1 MACQTPLIQYAVMYL
16 YIPYILLARGE
27 NCPQSIPTVAVVDDC
42 PQNAVE
48 WVKRMEL
55 KKCNFIIQNCTTLDN
70 FEYHCLT
77 NKFQHIFVEVCAPNK
92 MIVGQNCPYYDVQH
106 NSINYNLNQP
116 CKEHKKPCPSV
127 YTSSSVYLYQECYN
141 EARNSKAHSNDNL
154 RNGDSSVPGKQYF
167 LQLQIKISWIL
178 AILFTLFMV
187 VLIYICWPK
196 KSSRLKQMCNAIQQ
210 RMLGKSPLTHD
221 EESEELNANQPET
234 TTEVSTD

>member
-1 MACQTPLIQYAVMYL
+1 
-16 YIPYILLARGE
+16 
-27 NCPQSIPTVAVVDDC
+27 
-42 PQNAVE
+42 
-48 WVKRMEL
+48 MEL
-55 KKCNFIIQNCTTLDN
+55 KKC
-70 FEYHCLT
+70 
-77 NKFQHIFVEVCAPNK
+77 
-92 MIVGQNCPYYDVQH
+92 QNCPYYDVQH

-154 RNGDSSVPGKQYF
+154 RNEDSSVPGKQYF

-210 RMLGKSPLTHD
+210 RMLGKSPLTND